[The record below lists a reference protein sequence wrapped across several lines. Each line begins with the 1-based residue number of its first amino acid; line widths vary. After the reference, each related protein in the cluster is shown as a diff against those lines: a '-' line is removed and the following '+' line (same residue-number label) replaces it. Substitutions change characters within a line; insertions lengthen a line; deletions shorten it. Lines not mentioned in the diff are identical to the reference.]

1 MKEMISVSGIFI
13 LFLGV
18 IVFLAKNNSKLREK
32 VKERDDELDAQKQV
46 VRLYEEKQKRVEEIG
61 NNLKKEEALLKE
73 RIDNEEKSVE
83 SSIDIGNDIV
93 NLFNGMRD
101 NEK

>member
-32 VKERDDELDAQKQV
+32 LKERDDELDAQKQV

>member
-83 SSIDIGNDIV
+83 GSIDIGNDIV